1 MTEMMKLNGKG
12 ALGVSVDLG
21 EGDITEGEDGFAN
34 ISQVRDDNCRV
45 KSNFYIFLWEIHI
58 KYVGGSFPGPDIC
71 YVIFF
76 LFCPILAKIRFE
88 F

>member
-34 ISQVRDDNCRV
+34 ISQVRDDNCM
-45 KSNFYIFLWEIHI
+45 L
-58 KYVGGSFPGPDIC
+58 
-71 YVIFF
+71 
-76 LFCPILAKIRFE
+76 
-88 F
+88 